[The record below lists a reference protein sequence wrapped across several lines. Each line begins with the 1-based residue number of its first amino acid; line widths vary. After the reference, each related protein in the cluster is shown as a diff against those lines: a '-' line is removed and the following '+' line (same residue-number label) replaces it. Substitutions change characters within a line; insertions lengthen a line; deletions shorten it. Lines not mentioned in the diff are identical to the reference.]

1 MMKYARLHHSRK
13 HSDSQGVYAFFN
25 GAETYAPVSAGT
37 AEGMPEDKGG
47 GNFYG
52 YRLGAAVQRAMA
64 MRERGSPC
72 KAEDIKGIGGM
83 RDIYMSGLTYSPPLP
98 YNAEMTEEEIFHAA
112 IKPQSVKFT
121 RFCPDL
127 DGVHQEFGRISNGK
141 QNLEIFGVYRCVEE
155 DIGENQGVKKRNF
168 VKRLCRQLFGRRK
181 KSSAMKSV
189 GIAEGQ
195 LEQLEKRG
203 SV

>member
-72 KAEDIKGIGGM
+72 KAEDIK
-83 RDIYMSGLTYSPPLP
+83 
-98 YNAEMTEEEIFHAA
+98 
-112 IKPQSVKFT
+112 
-121 RFCPDL
+121 DL